1 MPAMPANLEIS
12 FIVVN
17 WNTREYLLACLES
30 IHRTVTDIP
39 FEIILVDNASLDG
52 SVEAVEKRFPEV
64 HIIRNETNRGFAAA
78 NNQAFTPMR
87 GRYALLLNTDAVL
100 LDGAVKELHTFMETQ
115 TDAAM
120 ACGQLLNRDG
130 TRQRSVA
137 AFPSWLTLIANE
149 TLLSLL
155 FPRKHPGKH
164 RCPATPH
171 PVDSCIGAC
180 LMVRSSA
187 IREVGGFDERY
198 FFFFEET
205 DWALQMKK
213 AGWSSYLVPQ
223 ARIIHDQGQSVGQ
236 NVRAR
241 IHFYR
246 SRYRYLRKW
255 HPRSFV
261 LLWTLVFLRLL
272 VNTLLA
278 SAGVLLSFGT
288 ARALRRRL
296 KVYIQLI
303 FWHLKGC
310 PEP

>member
-1 MPAMPANLEIS
+1 MPTISTNPEIS
-12 FIVVN
+12 FVVVN

-39 FEIILVDNASLDG
+39 FEVLLVDNASQDG
-52 SVEAVEKRFPEV
+52 SVEAVEGRFPGV
-64 HIIRNETNRGFAAA
+64 QIIRNPTNRGFATA
-78 NNQAFTPMR
+78 NNQAFACMR

-100 LDGAVKELHTFMETQ
+100 LDGAVKALHTFMETHG
-115 TDAAM
+115 DAAM

-130 TRQRSVA
+130 TRQRSAA
-137 AFPSWLTLIANE
+137 AFPSWLTLVANE
-149 TLLSLL
+149 TVLNLL
-155 FPRKHPGKH
+155 FPRKYPGKH
-164 RCPATPH
+164 RASTSPH

-205 DWALQMKK
+205 DWALQMKN
-213 AGWSSYLVPQ
+213 AGWKSYLIPRADIV
-223 ARIIHDQGQSVGQ
+223 HDQGKSVGQ

-246 SRYRYLRKW
+246 SRYHYLRKW
-255 HPRSFV
+255 HPRSFP
-261 LLWTLVFLRLL
+261 LLWALVFLRLL
-272 VNTLLA
+272 VNTLL
-278 SAGVLLSFGT
+278 SGAGVLLSFGT
-288 ARALRRRL
+288 ARALRHRL
-296 KVYIQLI
+296 QTYIQLI